1 MEQDLDPLD
10 AIKGTRECC
19 YTLRVLKLEQQV
31 DYLHKQPNQAYRQH
45 AATVCNNYVVVPM
58 GS

>member
-19 YTLRVLKLEQQV
+19 YTLWVLKIEQQA
-31 DYLHKQPNQAYRQH
+31 DYLHT
-45 AATVCNNYVVVPM
+45 ATESKPIGDMRPQRVP
-58 GS
+58 

>member
-19 YTLRVLKLEQQV
+19 YTLQVLKIEQQA
-31 DYLHKQPNQAYRQH
+31 DYLHK
-45 AATVCNNYVVVPM
+45 ATE
-58 GS
+58 SSLLATRDHSA